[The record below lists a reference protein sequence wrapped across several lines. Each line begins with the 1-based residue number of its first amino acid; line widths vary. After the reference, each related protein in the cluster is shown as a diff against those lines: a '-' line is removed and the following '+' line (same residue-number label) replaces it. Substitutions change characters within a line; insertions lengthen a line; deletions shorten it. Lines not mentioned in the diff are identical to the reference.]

1 MIFKS
6 PYPDIEIPEVPIT
19 SFIFEHAHEFGGRA
33 ALIDGRTG
41 RTLTYDELV
50 ATVNLTA
57 SGLAARGFCKGDVFA
72 INCSNTPEYAVAF
85 LAIAQLGGI
94 ATMVS
99 PLFNE
104 AELTVQLKDSGAHYL
119 LTEPDLIQTAIA
131 AARAVNLREVFLL
144 GESGSADDATSFSEL
159 QKHPGHAPALD
170 INPRQDVVALPY
182 SSGTTGWPK
191 GVMLTHF
198 NLVAMLRQ
206 LETAAVVHAGD
217 RLVCVV
223 PCYHVYGFH
232 VVVNLALRTGATVVT
247 LPRFDL
253 EDFLTALQS
262 YQINIVPVVPPIV
275 LTLAQSPL
283 VDRYDLSKLE
293 TLHCGAAPLSVEVAR
308 AACERLG
315 VGISYGYGMTELS
328 PLSHLTYPAS
338 NEEKPASAGFCLP
351 NTTCKIV
358 GVESRVELG
367 PGEEGEVCVRGP
379 QVMKGYLGQ
388 PEATAE
394 LIDSEGWLRTGDI
407 GYADQDGAL
416 YIVDRLKELIKY
428 KGRQVA
434 PAELEAVLLSH
445 PAIADAAVL
454 PSPDERAGEVPI
466 AFVVLKEAAT
476 AVELMEYVA
485 ERVAPYKKIRRVEFV
500 DHIPKSPA
508 GKILRRVLA
517 QRVRQ
522 EVRSGDEGGSER

>member
-6 PYPDIEIPEVPIT
+6 PYPNIEIPDVPVA
-19 SFIFEHAHEFGGRA
+19 SFILEHASRFAARP
-33 ALIDGRTG
+33 ALIDGQTG
-41 RTLTYDELV
+41 RSLTYDQLV
-50 ATVNLTA
+50 LETDRTA
-57 SGLAARGFCKGDVFA
+57 AGLSARGFRKGDVFA
-72 INCSNTPEYAVAF
+72 IRCANAPEYAVAF
-85 LAIAQLGGI
+85 LAVAKLGGI

-104 AELTVQLKDSGAHYL
+104 AELTVQLKDSGAGYL
-119 LTEPDLIQTAIA
+119 LTDAESVETASA
-131 AARAVNLREVFLL
+131 AARAVNLREVFVL
-144 GESGSADDATSFSEL
+144 GESDVADDATAFSAL
-159 QKHPGHAPALD
+159 QVHAGRAPAVTLE
-170 INPRQDVVALPY
+170 PREDVVALPY

-191 GVMLTHF
+191 GVMLTHY

-206 LETAAVVHAGD
+206 LETAAVLHSGD
-217 RLVCVV
+217 RIICIV

-253 EDFLTALQS
+253 AEFLGVLQD
-262 YQINIVPVVPPIV
+262 QEINIVPVVPPIV
-275 LTLAQSPL
+275 LALAQTPL
-283 VDRYDLSKLE
+283 LDRFDLSKLE
-293 TLHCGAAPLSVEVAR
+293 TLHCGAAPLSVEVASKV
-308 AACERLG
+308 CERLG
-315 VGISYGYGMTELS
+315 VRIRYGYGMTELS
-328 PLSHLTYPAS
+328 PLSHLTYDAN
-338 NEEKPASAGFCLP
+338 NEDKPASAGHCLP

-358 GVESRVELG
+358 GIESRVELG

-407 GYADQDGAL
+407 GYADEDGAL
-416 YIVDRLKELIKY
+416 FIVDRLKELIKY

-454 PSPDERAGEVPI
+454 PSPDEKAGEVPI
-466 AFVVLKEAAT
+466 AFVVLKNDASAA
-476 AVELMEYVA
+476 EIIDYVA
-485 ERVAPYKKIRRVEFV
+485 ERVAPYKKIRRVEFI
-500 DHIPKSPA
+500 DQIPKSPA

-517 QRVRQ
+517 LKVRQ
-522 EVRSGDEGGSER
+522 EIRSSEGEPK